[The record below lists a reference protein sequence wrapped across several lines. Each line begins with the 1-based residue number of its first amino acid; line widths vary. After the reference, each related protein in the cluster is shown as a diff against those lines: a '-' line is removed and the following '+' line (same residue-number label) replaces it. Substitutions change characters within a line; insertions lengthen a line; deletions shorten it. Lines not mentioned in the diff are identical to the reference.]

1 MKRKHSVYVHGNTV
15 RHGGTVKNLNRN
27 NYGKTMNA
35 DPNSMIHSRKA
46 IRTTAAY
53 AAASVCNHPYRR
65 ISHSHGVPSH
75 LMACRKE
82 YPPGGS
88 ATTTRAIKKLSF

>member
-1 MKRKHSVYVHGNTV
+1 MKRKYSVYVHGNTV

-27 NYGKTMNA
+27 NYVKTMNA
-35 DPNSMIHSRKA
+35 DPNNMIHSHEA
-46 IRTTAAY
+46 IRTTAVC
-53 AAASVCNHPYRR
+53 AAASVCIHPYRH
-65 ISHSHGVPSH
+65 ISHPHGRPSH

-88 ATTTRAIKKLSF
+88 ATTTRPRKKLSF

>member
-1 MKRKHSVYVHGNTV
+1 MKRKYSVYVHGNTV

-27 NYGKTMNA
+27 NYVKTMNA
-35 DPNSMIHSRKA
+35 GPNSMIHSHEA
-46 IRTTAAY
+46 IRTTAVC
-53 AAASVCNHPYRR
+53 AAASVCIHPYRH
-65 ISHSHGVPSH
+65 ISHPHGVPSH

-88 ATTTRAIKKLSF
+88 ATTTRPIKKLSF

>member
-27 NYGKTMNA
+27 NYVKTMNA
-35 DPNSMIHSRKA
+35 DPNSMIHSHEA
-46 IRTTAAY
+46 IRTTAVC
-53 AAASVCNHPYRR
+53 AAASVCIHPYRH
-65 ISHSHGVPSH
+65 ISHPHGRPSH

-88 ATTTRAIKKLSF
+88 ATTTKPIKKLSF